1 MKKMN
6 GMTDSSNTAVGTVAG
21 VLLNVDIQSVVQDTD
36 SEEPP
41 SPAQLAYWAQ
51 AAYSQIGDTPAEVT
65 IRLVDQAEMKQLNHQ
80 YRGRDQV
87 TNVLSFPFESTPQ
100 ITAELEFALLGD
112 VVICHSV
119 IVEEA
124 RLQTKRVADHYAH
137 MVTHGLL
144 HLCGFDHQLD
154 DEAVAM
160 ELLEVEILSKHD
172 IANPY
177 E

>member
-1 MKKMN
+1 
-6 GMTDSSNTAVGTVAG
+6 MTDSKNTTVGAAAC
-21 VLLNVDIQSVVQDTD
+21 VLLNVDIQSVVQDND

-41 SPAQLAYWAQ
+41 SPVKLAYWAQ
-51 AAYSQIGDTPAEVT
+51 AAYSHIADTPAEVT

-80 YRGRDQV
+80 YRGKGSV

-100 ITAELEFALLGD
+100 IAAELEFALLGD

-154 DEAVAM
+154 YEAVAM
-160 ELLEVEILSKHD
+160 ELLEIEILSEHA

-177 E
+177 D